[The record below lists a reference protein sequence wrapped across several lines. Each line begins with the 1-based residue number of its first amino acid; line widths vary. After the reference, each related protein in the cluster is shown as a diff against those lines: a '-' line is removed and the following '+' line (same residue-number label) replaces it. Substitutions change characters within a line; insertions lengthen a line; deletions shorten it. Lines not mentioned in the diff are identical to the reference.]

1 MLLGISDSKL
11 ETIVMPYEVSLSVPT
26 NSAPL
31 RAMVCCSLC
40 VRAAPARGL
49 LLSAAA
55 RENGSGRCT
64 TGPAVP
70 VLADTIGACRTL
82 RLGGEGGAR
91 ARAAAR
97 EGVGVPL

>member
-1 MLLGISDSKL
+1 MLLGVSDGKL
-11 ETIVMPYEVSLSVPT
+11 ETSVTPWKVSWNVPT
-26 NSAPL
+26 NSATL
-31 RAMVCCSLC
+31 RAMVRCSLC